1 MKDSTKLILS
11 EQNHQ
16 IYQCREEE
24 VFEQLFEKPYDLLSL
39 TKSKRID
46 FQETVQESP
55 EDDFGN
61 SIENCASM
69 IDNESLAKNM
79 GKPYVFIALKQYQDK
94 TEPGHSDDPAQSGS
108 SNFAPLMNLQD
119 TQYQNDQVTRMQ
131 SMSFAQ
137 TKFALENMIDDF

>member
-46 FQETVQESP
+46 FQETVQETSN
-55 EDDFGN
+55 DDFYEN
-61 SIENCASM
+61 VENCVHKV
-69 IDNESLAKNM
+69 DNDTLAKNL
-79 GKPYVFIALKQYQDK
+79 GKPYVFITLKQYQDRLE
-94 TEPGHSDDPAQSGS
+94 TDPSDDPSQGGS
-108 SNFAPLMNLQD
+108 STFAPLMNLQD
-119 TQYQNDQVTRMQ
+119 TQYQN
-131 SMSFAQ
+131 
-137 TKFALENMIDDF
+137 E